1 MFSANWL
8 IFKIWALFVSK
19 DKNWIDKASI
29 LRQVHCK
36 LSKKKSDLGGLQL

>member
-1 MFSANWL
+1 LKGGGIAIVDLMFSANWL

-29 LRQVHCK
+29 LRQVH
-36 LSKKKSDLGGLQL
+36 L